1 MDLLVKN
8 ISILGATGS
17 IGQNTLDLISSER
30 DKFNVV
36 GLTGENNI
44 ELLAES
50 AIKFNADVVATA
62 NDSKFNDLK
71 DMLSGHK
78 IEVCAG
84 INGLLEVASRQAE
97 WVMSAIVGS
106 AGLRPGLKALETG
119 ANLALANKES
129 MVAAGPIM
137 KKMSKAKGVKL
148 IPVDS
153 EHSAISQ
160 LIRGE
165 ERSSLSKIIITASG
179 GAFRSLTK
187 AELVDVTPNQASKHP
202 NWNMGQ
208 RITIDSASLFNKA
221 LEVIEAKEFFDFD
234 ESEIE
239 VLIHPQSLVHAIA
252 CFCDGGMKAHIGPPD
267 MRHAIAYA
275 LHEEKRFNLTLAEVD
290 LSEVGTL
297 NFEKPDLLKYPA
309 LKLGFDVVRQGG
321 LAGAA
326 FNAAKEQALDSF
338 LEYKLSFLG
347 MADVVEATMEEL
359 SSKNKLSSE
368 VELEAVM
375 DIDLQARSIART
387 LIDKF

>member
-1 MDLLVKN
+1 MKN

-44 ELLAES
+44 ELLAGS

-187 AELVDVTPNQASKHP
+187 AELVDVTPNQASNHP

-221 LEVIEAKEFFDFD
+221 LEVIEAKELFDFD

>member
-44 ELLAES
+44 ELLAGS

-221 LEVIEAKEFFDFD
+221 LEVIEAKELFDFD

-347 MADVVEATMEEL
+347 MADVVKATMEEL

-375 DIDLQARSIART
+375 DIDLQARLIART

>member
-1 MDLLVKN
+1 MKN

-44 ELLAES
+44 ELLAGS

-221 LEVIEAKEFFDFD
+221 LEVIEAKELFDFD

>member
-44 ELLAES
+44 ELLAGS

-221 LEVIEAKEFFDFD
+221 LEVIEAKELFDFD

>member
-44 ELLAES
+44 ELLAGS

-71 DMLSGHK
+71 EMLSGHK

-221 LEVIEAKEFFDFD
+221 LEVIEAKELFDFD

-347 MADVVEATMEEL
+347 MADVVKATMEEL